1 MGDNVVAYSS
11 DGSTGRCGSISIGK
25 ILSTMGA
32 VLIVIFLTLGLAL
45 SSSISAMNGTRKT
58 NAILAGMDS
67 VGSNVVTSTLGGIV
81 TPAAKAY
88 ADDCGSVKSNSD
100 GKAGFNS
107 CIDQSLGTDLKDL
120 RAVDKNGNECAADQ
134 KVDESGK
141 CVKDYDADGTVKD
154 NPLGFFNK
162 MKNPNQVKDDPSAD
176 NPSIMDII
184 SMIAYRWVLPGYYV
198 NSDFQNFNG
207 NNDTSKNDGTT
218 GNKVAPGTGTRG
230 LPAEIGGEDKNGN
243 PVQHMYAWRDMQCK
257 TGLTD
262 PVTGEEGPNLRTSN
276 CDVPGAGTEAI
287 QDLVSIFSPG
297 GLHDAETQTTKTPFD
312 MGYSRDLLPT
322 SDVPLDASHRSDKY
336 TGLELFGY
344 NLHWTSYNGEFDR
357 IKVRTQS
364 SMSLMANLHN
374 TFKIVGNSIT
384 SGWQAVQNQTQASI
398 GQMLDDDNSFW
409 DRVGGFVGVI
419 NPFKKAWE
427 FVKSSAYS
435 AMSDIAYMQEVQMAT
450 YGSWYRPDFPNTVY
464 GARGL
469 TTIEKSALLSLITK
483 TSMIDSYKKALS
495 SENWDFNETKIRS
508 RESLPTPPR
517 QVYPKDR
524 PESCPKDGDDKTET
538 GDKVDPACNRKKQ
551 LQSWNDWKGE
561 HPELVQKAQD
571 IGIDLGKYDGIQGDA
586 DIKYK
591 TLKEDWGPAL
601 QSYVDRKRQE
611 NTNDLFQKFMTNI
624 WGATMENVNILG
636 SISDAGT
643 MYCQKD
649 DGTPDGTSSNLA
661 IQNAVAH
668 NFMKN
673 PGREAYDANGKW
685 QCNGEPRPSIV
696 GGLMGSSRKDNDPKY
711 HDTRR
716 DYYKVINFGGF
727 FAGQLDKLS
736 QRLLTLSQDLIVIL
750 NTLIE
755 WSFMPILDKLGV
767 SDLVKTMLVNLRKT
781 IYMQLVTLFIAI
793 AALGVMFRVI
803 RGHPIQSFKQ
813 LATIIIVFFLGIMI
827 LFNPDLT
834 FMVVDSMPAALERAS
849 IGLIFNSSGEDKIC
863 KATGKPMGTL
873 SAGSFSG
880 VDGNGLGFNPDAQV
894 RTLQCRIWET
904 FVLAPWAY
912 GQFGTS
918 VNNLYATGY
927 AGDGLANSKSLKLDK
942 ATQDIVGNAP
952 VDMGGGTV
960 VHNWALYQVA
970 HTTDGTIT
978 TDNTK
983 KSAREID
990 KNIYKLVDAQAGPN
1004 NAKGRDTSH
1013 MDAWAGDSGSRFF
1026 VSMTALPAAI
1036 LGLYAIGG
1044 LAIKKISYTL
1054 MMSLL
1059 LLAAPFMLLVGLI
1072 PGKGTTRLR
1081 QYCFEVLGTMLK
1093 RVMTVALMAVALE
1106 IMIEVTGSVHA
1117 GWPAV
1122 VIGIYAV
1129 CLMVIFY
1136 GNQILSMLTAKVNN
1150 AAGSWSGSYDRAK
1163 SKVMDSS
1170 VMANLKRDAHDIFV
1184 GGTGAA
1190 LGIIVSGSAGTNN
1203 KRRDVS
1209 RRLENT
1215 FSGMDSIIKRTNG
1228 TGARVPIYDGGVL
1241 RLDDSV
1247 IRTMTN
1253 GVTPEKTIKFKAGV
1267 GQGTR
1272 DIINAWNSY
1281 NQAKQRRH
1289 NLEPDYNIELKKIL
1303 NNDNLTAE
1311 QKTNASLR
1319 LKQKYEQEVRDM
1331 DAAIEAR
1338 KRHYLMLQK
1347 DYEKRSQV
1355 MKTLEQGD
1363 LGKQLSG
1370 ARTKTDLK
1378 NALVNTVKADW
1389 QLTEKEHQDNGSQ
1402 NYAHTNKR
1410 HKFDAEKNMYGD
1422 AWLDETD
1429 DPSVVSEAKD
1439 RIDRIMHRSHL
1450 SKLRTGMA
1458 NPFLEARRDFDE
1470 SLDREINEANYNLD
1484 QMVKDGYYGVDK
1496 DGKTIHNLNEA
1507 LGVTMDE
1514 DQLKELVLSSPD
1526 SRKIEADMQEAIATG
1541 DWRAVRNDIGNQQK
1555 FTKEADDTVKNW
1567 GFNDGVVDD
1576 MITQQLISDGKDPTD
1591 CTIRDRNEARAKV
1604 IETIGIDADFSSESL
1619 VSELAASNVVDSL
1632 NVAQDN
1638 ALRKGLGED
1647 YLKIVA
1653 EQQSGEGQAKLAN
1666 SLSMAEENARRAQ
1679 DQVDMINGLIKES
1692 KSNGWV
1698 VSSDLIQ
1705 SRKSAVNELVN
1716 ANISLDNARKEAD
1729 QVGEISRDWKNK
1741 MMDARLGLYQNYSG
1755 RKLNKKLQE
1764 WNESY
1769 NTLLAIDD
1777 QKQKIEELNHQT
1789 DNESAINDNN
1799 YKIETAGDAANVA
1812 DKDKHRA
1819 RRNKNR
1825 ERSRQSTSQST
1836 SEYERHQK
1844 KIDKDQEREN
1854 EAIGRENE
1862 ERSKIHEAET
1872 DNSNRTADR
1881 VNYSGT
1887 EQTTSSW
1894 LDDMIEQEVGN
1905 VQGNEYK
1912 AAKNRKKQN
1921 KGKDKFSSDLN
1932 DGSTPSDS
1940 FNNGDPP
1947 SLETPEVD
1955 TPHHVDPQQVLNNL
1969 NISEVFDT
1977 YYDRKVYRDN
1987 STGRTLTDKE
1997 AQRRI
2002 REETRRLHGQSDRK
2016 RNRTHKK

>member
-1 MGDNVVAYSS
+1 MGDNVVSYSS
-11 DGSTGRCGSISIGK
+11 DGNTGRCGSISIGK
-25 ILSTMGA
+25 ILSTVGA
-32 VLIVIFLTLGLAL
+32 ALIAMFLVLGLAL
-45 SSSISAMNGTRKT
+45 SSSISEMDSTRKT

-67 VGSNVVTSTLGGIV
+67 VGSNVVASTLGGIV

-88 ADDCGSVKSNSD
+88 ADDCGSVKSNPDS
-100 GKAGFNS
+100 KSGFNS
-107 CIDQSLGTDLKDL
+107 CIDQTLGTNLKDL
-120 RAVDKNGNECAADQ
+120 KAVDNNGNECTADQ

-162 MKNPNQVKDDPSAD
+162 MKGPDQVKDDPSAD
-176 NPSIMDII
+176 NPSLMDII

-207 NNDTSKNDGTT
+207 NNDTDKNDGAS
-218 GNKVAPGTGTRG
+218 GSKVAPGTGARG
-230 LPAEIGGEDKNGN
+230 LPAEISGDDKNGN

-262 PVTGEEGPNLRTSN
+262 PVTGEEGPDLRTSN

-287 QDLVSIFSPG
+287 QDLASIFSPG

-322 SDVPLDASHRSDKY
+322 SDVPLEASKRSDKY

-384 SGWQAVQNQTQASI
+384 SGWQAVKNQTQASI

-409 DRVGGFVGVI
+409 DRVGGFIGVI
-419 NPFKKAWE
+419 NPFKKAWG
-427 FVKSSAYS
+427 FAKSSAYS
-435 AMSDIAYMQEVQMAT
+435 AMSDIAYMQEVQMVT

-469 TTIEKSALLSLITK
+469 TSIEKSALLSLVTK
-483 TSMIDSYKKALS
+483 TSLIDSYKKALS

-508 RESLPTPPR
+508 SEALPTPPR

-524 PESCPKDGDDKTET
+524 PESCPKDGSDKTNT
-538 GDKVDPACNRKKQ
+538 GDKVDPACNRGKH
-551 LQSWNDWKGE
+551 LQSWSEWKDD
-561 HPELVQKAQD
+561 HPELAQKAQD
-571 IGIDLGKYDGIQGDA
+571 IGIDLGKYDGMQGDA

-591 TLKEDWGPAL
+591 SLKEDWGPAL

-624 WGATMENVNILG
+624 WGATMENINVLS

-643 MYCQKD
+643 MYCQKE

-661 IQNAVAH
+661 IQNAVSH

-696 GGLMGSSRKDNDPKY
+696 GGLMGSSRKGNDPKY

-736 QRLLTLSQDLIVIL
+736 QRMLTLSQDLIVIL

-767 SDLVKTMLVNLRKT
+767 SDLVKTILINLRKT
-781 IYMQLVTLFIAI
+781 IYMQLVTLFIAV

-863 KATGKPMGTL
+863 KATGKPVGTL

-927 AGDGLANSKSLKLDK
+927 AGDGMTNSKTMKLDK

-1026 VSMTALPAAI
+1026 VSMTVLPAAI

-1072 PGKGTTRLR
+1072 PGKGSTRLR

-1093 RVMTVALMAVALE
+1093 RIMTAVLIAVALE
-1106 IMIEVTGSVHA
+1106 IMLEVTGSVHA

-1136 GNQILSMLTAKVNN
+1136 GDQILSMLTAKVNN
-1150 AAGSWSGSYDRAK
+1150 AAGSWSGSYDKAK

-1170 VMANLKRDAHDIFV
+1170 VMANLKRDAHDVFV

-1203 KRRDVS
+1203 KRRDV
-1209 RRLENT
+1209 RKRLENT
-1215 FSGMDSIIKRTNG
+1215 FNGMDSIIKRTNG
-1228 TGARVPIYDGGVL
+1228 KGPRVPIYDGGVM
-1241 RLDDSV
+1241 RLDDDV
-1247 IRTMTN
+1247 INTMTN
-1253 GVTPEKTIKFKAGV
+1253 GVTPERNIKFKAGV

-1272 DIINAWNSY
+1272 DLIKAWKSY
-1281 NQAKQRRH
+1281 NEAKDKRH
-1289 NLEPDYNIELKKIL
+1289 DIDVKYNNDLRKIL
-1303 NNDNLTAE
+1303 NNGNLTAE
-1311 QKTNASLR
+1311 QKTNASIR
-1319 LKQKYEQEVRDM
+1319 LKNRYNKSISSM

-1363 LGKQLSG
+1363 LGKQLSR
-1370 ARTKTDLK
+1370 ANNTKDLK
-1378 NALVNTVKADW
+1378 NALINTVKADW
-1389 QLTEKEHQDNGSQ
+1389 QLAEEEHQDNGSQ

-1410 HKFDAEKNMYGD
+1410 HKFDAERNMYGD

-1470 SLDREINEANYNLD
+1470 SLDNEINEANHNLD
-1484 QMVKDGYYGVDK
+1484 QMVKEEYYGVDK
-1496 DGKTIHNLNEA
+1496 DGKTIHSLNDA

-1514 DQLKELVLSSPD
+1514 EQLKNIILSSPD
-1526 SRKIEADMQEAIATG
+1526 SRKIDADMQEAIATG
-1541 DWRAVRNDIGNQQK
+1541 DWRAVRNDIGNQQRL
-1555 FTKEADDTVKNW
+1555 TKEADETVKNW

-1604 IETIGIDADFSSESL
+1604 IETIGIDADFSSKSL
-1619 VSELAASNVVDSL
+1619 IDEMAASNVVDSL

-1647 YLKIVA
+1647 YLKTVA
-1653 EQQSGEGQAKLAN
+1653 EQQSGEGRAKLAN
-1666 SLSMAEENARRAQ
+1666 SLSMAEENARRAK
-1679 DQVDMINGLIKES
+1679 DQVDRINDLINES

-1705 SRKSAVNELVN
+1705 SRKTAVNELVN
-1716 ANISLDNARKEAD
+1716 ANMSLDNARKEAD

-1741 MMDARLGLYQNYSG
+1741 MMDARLGLYKKYSG
-1755 RKLNKKLQE
+1755 RKLDKKLQE

-1799 YKIETAGDAANVA
+1799 YRIETSGGAASDA
-1812 DKDKHRA
+1812 
-1819 RRNKNR
+1819 
-1825 ERSRQSTSQST
+1825 
-1836 SEYERHQK
+1836 
-1844 KIDKDQEREN
+1844 
-1854 EAIGRENE
+1854 EA
-1862 ERSKIHEAET
+1862 
-1872 DNSNRTADR
+1872 DNSRR
-1881 VNYSGT
+1881 VAARINYSGE
-1887 EQTTSSW
+1887 EQATSSW
-1894 LDDMIEQEVGN
+1894 LDDMIEQEKTN

-1912 AAKNRKKQN
+1912 AAKNRRRQN
-1921 KGKDKFSSDLN
+1921 KNKDVFSSDLN
-1932 DGSTPSDS
+1932 SGLTPSDRYKS
-1940 FNNGDPP
+1940 GNPP
-1947 SLETPEVD
+1947 SLETPEVN
-1955 TPHHVDPQQVLNNL
+1955 TYQVDPQQVLNNL

-1977 YYDRKVYRDN
+1977 YQDHKVYRDN
-1987 STGRTLTDKE
+1987 STGRTLTERE
-1997 AQRRI
+1997 AQRKI
-2002 REETRRLHGQSDRK
+2002 REETRRLHGKSDRK